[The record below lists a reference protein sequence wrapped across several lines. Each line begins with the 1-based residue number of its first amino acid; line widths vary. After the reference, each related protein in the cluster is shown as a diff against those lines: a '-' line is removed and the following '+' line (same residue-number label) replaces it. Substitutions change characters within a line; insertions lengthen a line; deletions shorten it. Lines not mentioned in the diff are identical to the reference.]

1 MKEKVAI
8 TLDKKLLRR
17 VDSMVD
23 GSEVKSRSHA
33 IELLLSKSVN
43 GSPKK
48 AVILAGGKGT
58 RLRPITYEIPKALIP
73 VHDRTLTEH
82 LFDLFRRH
90 NISSVIMAVGHMS
103 DKIKNHYGDGS
114 RFNVN
119 LSYVHED
126 EPLGTAGP
134 LLLAKDH
141 LQETFIVTNGDELKN
156 IDLGRMYEFHRKN
169 KATATI
175 ALTTV
180 SDPSQYGVARLDGN
194 KIMEFVEK
202 PKKEDAPSNLI
213 NSGLYIMEPE
223 VLDIIKPGFCM
234 TEKDVFPRLARQG
247 KLFGFPFS
255 GQWFDTGNMER
266 YERAIKEWKDLA

>member
-90 NISSVIMAVGHMS
+90 NISNVIMAVGHMS

-126 EPLGTAGP
+126 EPLGTGGP

-141 LQETFIVTNGDELKN
+141 LRETFIVTNGDELKN

-169 KATATI
+169 RATATI

-180 SDPSQYGVARLDGN
+180 PDPSQYGVARLDGN

-202 PKKEDAPSNLI
+202 PKKEEAPSNLI

-223 VLDIIKPGFCM
+223 VLDLIKPGFCM